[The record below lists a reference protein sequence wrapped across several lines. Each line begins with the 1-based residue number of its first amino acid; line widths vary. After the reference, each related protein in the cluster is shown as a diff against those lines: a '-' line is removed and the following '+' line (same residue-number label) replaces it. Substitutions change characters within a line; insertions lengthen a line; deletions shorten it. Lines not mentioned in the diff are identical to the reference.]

1 MVRKL
6 VVLFVISLLVAA
18 CNPPSPSAPLRV
30 NARVPA
36 ANAVDVPLDATV
48 SVTFNQAVNA
58 STVVADN
65 FTLTSGADDA
75 LVEVPGD
82 VAYDAASHTA
92 TFTPADP
99 LLPATVY
106 TATVTTDVTTA
117 DGRSLSGDLV
127 WSFTTV
133 DPTEPEPTA
142 PTVSIVEGDQLLTM
156 ADDPVQLTAETDPAD
171 AVVTWSSSDEDV
183 VTVDDTGLVTVVG
196 PGTATVTAEV
206 AGAEAP
212 ATVEVTVAPPLV
224 AALTDVVVTDFDAYI
239 DDLITIPAPELTS
252 PGYGAVTWSITA
264 GAFPPPFS
272 VVAEPVSGHE
282 YADVYELT
290 LDEDT
295 GEVTGSTGYPGV
307 FEWTLTGTDELGQTV
322 SVDYVLE
329 LGVSLQYVRPIA
341 EEPVTTVPVTTAQ
354 AGGVVVQGDRVRLS
368 GVRNTLD
375 LEEEFLALFSFALN
389 DEVNFDIN
397 TADGAITY
405 IGDTPGTYVVTVTV
419 TYSGDAAAPLTDT
432 HVITFEVTGPV

>member
-1 MVRKL
+1 
-6 VVLFVISLLVAA
+6 
-18 CNPPSPSAPLRV
+18 
-30 NARVPA
+30 
-36 ANAVDVPLDATV
+36 
-48 SVTFNQAVNA
+48 
-58 STVVADN
+58 
-65 FTLTSGADDA
+65 
-75 LVEVPGD
+75 
-82 VAYDAASHTA
+82 
-92 TFTPADP
+92 
-99 LLPATVY
+99 
-106 TATVTTDVTTA
+106 
-117 DGRSLSGDLV
+117 
-127 WSFTTV
+127 
-133 DPTEPEPTA
+133 
-142 PTVSIVEGDQLLTM
+142 
-156 ADDPVQLTAETDPAD
+156 
-171 AVVTWSSSDEDV
+171 

-307 FEWTLTGTDELGQTV
+307 FEWTLTGTGVPGQTV
-322 SVDYVLE
+322 SVDHVLG

-341 EEPVTTVPVTTAQ
+341 DEPVTSVPVTAAQ
-354 AGGVVVQGDRVRLS
+354 AGGVVLQGDRVSLS

-375 LEEEFLALFSFALN
+375 LEEEFLDRFSFALD
-389 DEVNFDIN
+389 DEVNF
-397 TADGAITY
+397 
-405 IGDTPGTYVVTVTV
+405 
-419 TYSGDAAAPLTDT
+419 
-432 HVITFEVTGPV
+432 